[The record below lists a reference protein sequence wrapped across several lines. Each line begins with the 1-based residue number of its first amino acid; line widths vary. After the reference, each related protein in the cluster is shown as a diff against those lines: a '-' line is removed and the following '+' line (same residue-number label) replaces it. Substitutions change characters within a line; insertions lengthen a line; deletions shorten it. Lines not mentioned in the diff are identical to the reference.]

1 VTYMKRS
8 YEKKIVTV
16 VETIVT
22 IVIVIVI
29 LLSLAKIVMF
39 AVVEGKSMEPTLQ
52 TGDLVFVIK
61 TSPKDLR
68 VGDVVVYRKP
78 SGEFVIHR
86 IIRIVKVGNMLDVET
101 KGDNNFI
108 ADGEIPVNWIV
119 GKVVGI
125 DGEVLKVPGIGYI
138 NLCLRAISVG

>member
-1 VTYMKRS
+1 VTYMKRNS
-8 YEKKIVTV
+8 KKRLGAIAEVFVTV
-16 VETIVT
+16 AIL
-22 IVIVIVI
+22 III

-61 TSPKDLR
+61 TSPTDLK

-86 IIRIVKVGNMLDVET
+86 IIRIVKVGSMLDVET

-125 DGEVLKVPGIGYI
+125 DGEVLKVPGIGYL
-138 NLCLRAISVG
+138 NLCLRAIRIS